1 MTRVVEVTVRSQRQ
15 GSHFHDVI
23 LMFPLFLCSSERI
36 SDVLAVLIPASA
48 KNWTI
53 TVFVIVQGYGKY
65 QAL

>member
-23 LMFPLFLCSSERI
+23 LMFQLFLCSSERI

-53 TVFVIVQGYGKY
+53 AVFVIVQGYGKY